1 MVFMRSVLE
10 MDVPA
15 EQTSLAKLLVQLREN
30 NVTILLGILVCYQI
44 GILDKVATYGA
55 GMC

>member
-1 MVFMRSVLE
+1 MRSVLE

-30 NVTILLGILVCYQI
+30 NVTILLGVLVCYQI
-44 GILDKVATYGA
+44 GILDKIASYGA